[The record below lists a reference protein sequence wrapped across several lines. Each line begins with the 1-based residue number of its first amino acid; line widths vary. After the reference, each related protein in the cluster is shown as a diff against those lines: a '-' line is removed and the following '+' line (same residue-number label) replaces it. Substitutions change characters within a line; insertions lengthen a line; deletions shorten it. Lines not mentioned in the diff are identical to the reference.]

1 MADTGAGV
9 DGPELERMF
18 EPFVSSKAEGLGMGL
33 SINRS
38 IVEAHGG
45 HIAATRNRDRGLIL
59 RVTLPTARNGH
70 ANLGGPSRLPGP
82 EEVGRQRSSVPATDD
97 A

>member
-1 MADTGAGV
+1 
-9 DGPELERMF
+9 
-18 EPFVSSKAEGLGMGL
+18 MGL

-45 HIAATRNRDRGLIL
+45 HIVATRNGDRGLTL

-70 ANLGGPSRLPGP
+70 ANN
-82 EEVGRQRSSVPATDD
+82 
-97 A
+97 

>member
-1 MADTGAGV
+1 
-9 DGPELERMF
+9 MF
-18 EPFVSSKAEGLGMGL
+18 EPFVSSKAEGLSMGL

-45 HIAATRNRDRGLIL
+45 HIVATRNRDRGLTL
-59 RVTLPTARNGH
+59 HVTLPTARNGH
-70 ANLGGPSRLPGP
+70 VNLRGPSSLLGP
-82 EEVGRQRSSVPATDD
+82 EEVGRQRSSVPAVDD